1 CSIMFMRSF
10 FENLIRRCLNYM
22 DIGSITAYQLIGCLY
37 GVYVVTT
44 SALWHIDKIKSMP
57 KKNISKDKKIIN

>member
-1 CSIMFMRSF
+1 
-10 FENLIRRCLNYM
+10 M